1 MADLLA
7 GLNPPQ
13 RDAVLHE
20 DGPLLVL
27 AGAGSGKTRVLTH
40 RIAHLIGERGV
51 SPHEIVAITFT
62 NKAAGEMRDRLEQLV
77 GPQVRAIWA
86 ATFHSACVRILRRD
100 APDVGYERSFV
111 IFDDADQG
119 RLMRR
124 CFEDEDVDPKRV
136 PPRAVLARI
145 SEAKNLLRSPDELD
159 VDSFG
164 DEIIVRLYR
173 RYQDRLRANQAMDF
187 DDLLMLTVQLLETNA
202 GVRERYQER
211 FAHVLVD
218 EYQDTNHAQY
228 RLVRVLGEPQRNVM
242 VVGDDDQGI
251 YSWRGA
257 DVGNILDF
265 ERDYPDAT
273 VVALEQNYRSTG
285 TILRAANAVVARNRK
300 RHAKALWTDSGDGDP
315 IVMVECRD
323 EREEARVV
331 VGEVNRAVDDGAS
344 LADVAV
350 FYRTNA
356 QSRAVEDM
364 LVRSAIPY
372 QIVGGPRFY
381 ERAEVKDLLAYLRVA
396 ANPSDE
402 ISFARMVAT
411 PKRGL
416 GPGAVSK
423 LSVFAAEHGVPL
435 TDALAD
441 ADRVNGLQPAQRA
454 AFATLAGLI
463 ADVRNAARAGVGVD
477 RLVDDVL
484 DRSGLRAALT
494 AENTIEAQGRLEN
507 LEELVRVGAEYD
519 ARADEPSLGGFLEEI
534 ALYADADALDTG
546 AGRVT
551 LMTIHNAKGLEFERV
566 MIVGLEEGLFP
577 HQRSETPDQL
587 EEERRLFYVGITRA
601 RKRLVLCHARNRSFF
616 GGRDWRIPSRFLAE
630 IPADCLEEGGVA
642 SAPIGV
648 DAADVVPGL
657 ETGDEVLHATFGEG
671 VVTGIEQGG
680 ELVLVRF
687 TRDGSERRLIAGAAP
702 MRKIAAG

>member
-1 MADLLA
+1 
-7 GLNPPQ
+7 
-13 RDAVLHE
+13 VL
-20 DGPLLVL
+20 G
-27 AGAGSGKTRVLTH
+27 
-40 RIAHLIGERGV
+40 
-51 SPHEIVAITFT
+51 
-62 NKAAGEMRDRLEQLV
+62 
-77 GPQVRAIWA
+77 
-86 ATFHSACVRILRRD
+86 
-100 APDVGYERSFV
+100 
-111 IFDDADQG
+111 
-119 RLMRR
+119 
-124 CFEDEDVDPKRV
+124 
-136 PPRAVLARI
+136 RI
-145 SEAKNLLRSPDELD
+145 SDAKNRLQGPDELE
-159 VDSFG
+159 VGSFG
-164 DEIIVRLYR
+164 DEIVVRLYR

-187 DDLLMLTVQLLETNA
+187 DDLLMLTVQLLEGDA
-202 GVRERYQER
+202 EVRERYQQR
-211 FAHVLVD
+211 FRHVLVD

-265 ERDYPDAT
+265 ERDFPDAT

-285 TILRAANAVVARNRK
+285 TILRAANAVVSRNRH
-300 RHAKALWTDSGDGDP
+300 RHPKSLWTDAGDGEL
-315 IVMVECRD
+315 ISLVECRD

-331 VGEVNRAVDDGAS
+331 IGEINRTVDDGGS
-344 LADVAV
+344 LSDVAV

-356 QSRAVEDM
+356 QSRAIEDM

-402 ISFARMVAT
+402 VSFARMVTT

-416 GPGAVSK
+416 GPGAVAK
-423 LSVFAAEHGVPL
+423 LAAFAAENGLPL

-441 ADRVNGLQPAQRA
+441 VDRVDGLQQAQRQAFGVLA
-454 AFATLAGLI
+454 ALI
-463 ADVRNAARAGVGVD
+463 ADIRNAARAGVAVD
-477 RLVDDVL
+477 RIVEDVL
-484 DRSGLRAALT
+484 DRSGLRGAHA
-494 AENTIEAQGRLEN
+494 AENSIEAQGRLEN
-507 LEELVRVGAEYD
+507 LEELVRVGAEYES
-519 ARADEPSLGGFLEEI
+519 RADEPSLEGFLEEI
-534 ALYADADALDTG
+534 ALYADADAVDTG
-546 AGRVT
+546 SGKVT

-566 MIVGLEEGLFP
+566 VIVGLEEGLFP

-587 EEERRLFYVGITRA
+587 DEERRLFYVGITRA
-601 RKRLVLCHARNRSFF
+601 QRRLTLTHARSRSFF

-630 IPADCLEEGGVA
+630 IPPQCLEGGGVPA
-642 SAPIGV
+642 QPARA

-657 ETGDEVLHATFGEG
+657 ATGDEVVHATFGEG

-687 TRDGSERRLIAGAAP
+687 MRDGSERRLIAGAAP

>member
-1 MADLLA
+1 
-7 GLNPPQ
+7 
-13 RDAVLHE
+13 
-20 DGPLLVL
+20 
-27 AGAGSGKTRVLTH
+27 VLTH

-51 SPHEIVAITFT
+51 SPHEIIAITFT
-62 NKAAGEMRDRLEQLV
+62 NKAAGEMRERLETLV

-100 APDVGYERSFV
+100 APDVGYERSFA
-111 IFDDADQG
+111 IFDDADQQ
-119 RLMRR
+119 RLLRR
-124 CFEDEDVDPKRV
+124 CYEDESLDPKRV

-145 SEAKNLLRSPDELD
+145 SDAKNQLRGPEELEIE
-159 VDSFG
+159 SFG
-164 DEIIVRLYR
+164 DEILVRLYR

-187 DDLLMLTVQLLETNA
+187 DDLLMLTVQLLEGNA
-202 GVRERYQER
+202 VARERYQER

-300 RHAKALWTDSGDGDP
+300 RHVKALWTDAGDGEL
-315 IVMVECRD
+315 IQMIECRD

-331 VGEVNRAVDDGAS
+331 IGEVTRATDDGAS
-344 LADVAV
+344 LSDLAV

-356 QSRAVEDM
+356 QSRAIEDM
-364 LVRSAIPY
+364 LVRAAIPY

-402 ISFARMVAT
+402 VSFTRMVAT

-416 GPGAVSK
+416 GPGAVAK
-423 LSVFAAEHGVPL
+423 LSGYAAANGVLL

-441 ADRVNGLQPAQRA
+441 VERVDGLQPGQRK
-454 AFATLAGLI
+454 AFTTLAGLI

-477 RLVDDVL
+477 RIIDDVL
-484 DRSGLRAALT
+484 ERSGLRGAL
-494 AENTIEAQGRLEN
+494 AVENTIEAQGRLEN
-507 LEELVRVGAEYD
+507 LEELVRVGAEYES
-519 ARADEPSLGGFLEEI
+519 RADEPSLEGFLEEI
-534 ALYADADALDTG
+534 ALYADADAVDTG
-546 AGRVT
+546 AGKLT

-566 MIVGLEEGLFP
+566 IIVGLEEGLFP
-577 HQRSETPDQL
+577 HQRSETPEQV

-601 RKRLVLCHARNRSFF
+601 RKRLVLTHARSRSFF

-630 IPADCLEEGGVA
+630 VPPECLEGAGVP
-642 SAPIGV
+642 STPVSGDRV
-648 DAADVVPGL
+648 DVVPGL
-657 ETGDEVLHATFGEG
+657 STGDEVVHATFGEG

-687 TRDGSERRLIAGAAP
+687 VNDGSERRLIAGAAP
-702 MRKIAAG
+702 MRKVAAG

>member
-1 MADLLA
+1 VADLLA

-13 RDAVLHE
+13 RDAVLHG

-40 RIAHLIGERGV
+40 RIAHLIGDRGV
-51 SPHEIVAITFT
+51 SPREIIAITFT
-62 NKAAGEMRDRLEQLV
+62 NKAAGEMRERLEGLV

-100 APDVGYERSFV
+100 SPEVGYERSFA
-111 IFDDADQG
+111 IFDAADQQ
-119 RLMRR
+119 RLLRR
-124 CFEDEDVDPKRV
+124 CYEDENLDQKRV
-136 PPRAVLARI
+136 PPRAVLGRI
-145 SEAKNLLRSPDELD
+145 SDAKNRLQGPDE
-159 VDSFG
+159 VDIESFG
-164 DEIIVRLYR
+164 DEIVVRLYR

-187 DDLLMLTVQLLETNA
+187 DDLLMLTVQLLEGNA
-202 GVRERYQER
+202 EARERYQSR
-211 FAHVLVD
+211 FQHVLVD

-285 TILRAANAVVARNRK
+285 TILRAANAVVSRNRH
-300 RHAKALWTDSGDGDP
+300 RHPKALWTDAADGDL
-315 IVMVECRD
+315 IGMVECRD
-323 EREEARVV
+323 EREEARVAV
-331 VGEVNRAVDDGAS
+331 AEVNRAVEDGGS

-356 QSRAVEDM
+356 QSRAIEDM

-402 ISFARMVAT
+402 VSFSRMVTT
-411 PKRGL
+411 PRRGL
-416 GPGAVSK
+416 GPGAVAK
-423 LSVFAAEHGVPL
+423 LAAFAAENGMPL

-441 ADRVNGLQPAQRA
+441 VERVDGLQHAQRM
-454 AFATLAGLI
+454 AFGVLASLI
-463 ADVRNAARAGVGVD
+463 ADVRNAARAGVGID
-477 RLVDDVL
+477 RIVEDVL
-484 DRSGLRAALT
+484 ERSGLRASLAGD
-494 AENTIEAQGRLEN
+494 NSIEAQGRLEN

-519 ARADEPSLGGFLEEI
+519 ARADEPSLEGFLEEI
-534 ALYADADALDTG
+534 ALYTDADAVDTG
-546 AGRVT
+546 AGKVT
-551 LMTIHNAKGLEFERV
+551 LMTIHIAKGLEFDRV
-566 MIVGLEEGLFP
+566 VIVGLEEGLFP

-587 EEERRLFYVGITRA
+587 DEERRLFYVGITRA
-601 RKRLVLCHARNRSFF
+601 RRRLTLTHARSRSFF

-630 IPADCLEEGGVA
+630 IPPDCLDGGGVPA
-642 SAPIGV
+642 RPATS
-648 DAADVVPGL
+648 DAADIVPGL
-657 ETGDEVLHATFGEG
+657 STGDEVVHATFGEG

-687 TRDGSERRLIAGAAP
+687 MRDGSERRLIAGAAP
-702 MRKIAAG
+702 MRKVAAG